1 MRKKMCLKCKEVLP
15 IGDFYSNQMWKQQSY
30 ADVYCRSCAQAMCKT
45 QEDMKRYCW
54 ENNRV
59 WSDKAWLAARKKADY
74 SLSTNTEYLAAG
86 TSKKRRTEIEEAVTC
101 SSFFSVMNLRT
112 FYGYVDN
119 VGDASEY
126 VEYDPNAP
134 MITLEDGS
142 SDTPQREQQN
152 FSREWNGWY
161 TPTELDYLDSYYSKL
176 DEEFL
181 LDNISIQDYA
191 RKVCRA
197 SLEADLKFNRMR
209 RGECTHKEW
218 QETQKAFDEMSK
230 SANFAACQRKGEA
243 NAGMTSISE
252 IMDLIEIEGMI
263 EKVDVVWEQDHI
275 DLVCADFRYTDVAVS

>member
-1 MRKKMCLKCKEVLP
+1 MCLKCKQVLP
-15 IGDFYSNQMWKQQSY
+15 VTDFYSNQGWQQQSFT
-30 ADVYCRSCAQAMCKT
+30 DVYCRTCAQNMCKT

-54 ENNRV
+54 DNNRM
-59 WSDKAWLAARKKADY
+59 WSEKAWQAARKKADY
-74 SLSTNTEYLAAG
+74 SLATNTEYLAPG
-86 TSKKRRTEIEEAVTC
+86 TGKKKREEIEEAATC
-101 SSFFSVMNLRT
+101 SQFFGVMNLKA
-112 FYGYVDN
+112 FYAYVDN
-119 VGDASEY
+119 VGDASQY
-126 VEYDPNAP
+126 VEYDEAAAAEHENFVGEG
-134 MITLEDGS
+134 LK
-142 SDTPQREQQN
+142 REPQN

-161 TPTELDYLDSYYSKL
+161 TQTELDYLDSYYAKL

-252 IMDLIEIEGMI
+252 IMDLIEIEGII
-263 EKVDVVWEQDHI
+263 EKKDVVWEQDHI